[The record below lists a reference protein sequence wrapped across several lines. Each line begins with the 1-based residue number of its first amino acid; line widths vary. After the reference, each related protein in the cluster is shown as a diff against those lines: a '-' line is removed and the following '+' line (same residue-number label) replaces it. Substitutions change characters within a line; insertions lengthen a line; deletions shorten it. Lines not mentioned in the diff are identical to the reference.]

1 MCVRVFRIAVGR
13 ENHAMYK
20 IKAAMYENAFTDRR
34 SPVGASSSEPTL
46 QQQMADVIQKLQSD
60 YDSLCAIERKKAS
73 DFEAKYSELL
83 STVETQKLML
93 GDLERKTLDVVR
105 RRVRTRSSMCT
116 CMLQH
121 VPPGM
126 CTASA
131 SRSRAPNPILL
142 FTPGFEHCC
151 ELQMNTADK
160 KFKEVTDHQIALQQ
174 EANSRREAVR
184 AVSVAMQNSN
194 LPTALRDALKALA
207 DSLMPTAIAD
217 EEEDD

>member
-1 MCVRVFRIAVGR
+1 
-13 ENHAMYK
+13 MYK

-105 RRVRTRSSMCT
+105 GRVRT
-116 CMLQH
+116 LQH
-121 VPPGM
+121 VHLHAPACAPGHVHGQRLPL
-126 CTASA
+126 ASA
-131 SRSRAPNPILL
+131 QSHLVIH
-142 FTPGFEHCC
+142 TG
-151 ELQMNTADK
+151 
-160 KFKEVTDHQIALQQ
+160 V
-174 EANSRREAVR
+174 
-184 AVSVAMQNSN
+184 
-194 LPTALRDALKALA
+194 
-207 DSLMPTAIAD
+207 
-217 EEEDD
+217 